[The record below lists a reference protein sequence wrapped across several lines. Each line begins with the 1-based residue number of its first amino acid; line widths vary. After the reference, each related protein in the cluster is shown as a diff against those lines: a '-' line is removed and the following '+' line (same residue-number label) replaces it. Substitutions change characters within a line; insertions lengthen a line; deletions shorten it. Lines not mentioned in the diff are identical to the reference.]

1 VKAALL
7 ALVLSVVAPA
17 HVTLGIS
24 GRSCTVLV
32 AVLLAAAEILAA
44 AGAIWLAARAIR
56 RFRSAPWQRASFP
69 SGGWQ

>member
-1 VKAALL
+1 VKTALL

-17 HVTLGIS
+17 HITLGIS

-44 AGAIWLAARAIR
+44 AGAIWLAVRSVR
-56 RFRSAPWQRASFP
+56 RFRSAPWMRASLP
-69 SGGWQ
+69 SAAWQ